1 MDQLQRL
8 RMFSKVVE
16 RGTLSKAAADIGV
29 GQPAVSKAIA
39 AMEEELG
46 VRLLLRSTRTLTLT
60 DAGRRYYER
69 CRQALA
75 VLDEAHAEVTEGDV
89 PRGTLKLHGPV
100 VLGELFLGPA
110 TVAFQRKFPQVRCEL
125 TLLDSYVDLV
135 TEGADLSIRLGAIT
149 DASVVRR
156 RLGTM
161 ERLLVAAPGYLKKH
175 GVPRHPEEL
184 ANHRAVRF
192 SGLPSG
198 NTLTLPRGANS
209 ISVEMAPSYLS
220 NNAITL
226 KQALLGELGVGLVT
240 RWLVEEELRRGK
252 LIVVLP
258 DAPPSSLEVSAVVPT
273 AKFTPTRVREFLRLL
288 MKTFLH
294 VPGMAVTALPAP
306 VDSRL
311 PETSP
316 ASAPLPRSTPAHDRS
331 AAHRSRTARPTPPNT
346 RRR

>member
-149 DASVVRR
+149 DPSVVRR

-175 GVPRHPEEL
+175 GVPRTPEDL

-198 NTLTLPRGANS
+198 NTLTLNS
-209 ISVEMAPSYLS
+209 VSVEMAPSYLS

-252 LIVVLP
+252 LVIVLP
-258 DAPPSSLEVSAVVPT
+258 DAPPESLEVSAVVPT

-294 VPGMAVTALPAP
+294 VPGMTP

-316 ASAPLPRSTPAHDRS
+316 ASARPLRSTPAHDRP
-331 AAHRSRTARPTPPNT
+331 AAHRSRTDRPTPPNT

>member
-8 RMFSKVVE
+8 RVFSKVVE
-16 RGTLSKAAADIGV
+16 RGTLSKAAVDIGV

-75 VLDEAHAEVTEGDV
+75 LLDEANAEVTEGDV
-89 PRGTLKLHGPV
+89 PRGALKLHGPV

-110 TVAFQRKFPQVRCEL
+110 TVSFQRKFPQVRCEL

-135 TEGADLSIRLGAIT
+135 AEGADLSIRLGAIT
-149 DASVVRR
+149 DPSVVRR

-175 GVPRHPEEL
+175 GVPRIAQDL
-184 ANHRAVRF
+184 ADHRSVRF

-198 NTLTLPRGANS
+198 NTMTLNS
-209 ISVEMAPSYLS
+209 VSVEMTPSYLS

-226 KQALLGELGVGLVT
+226 KQALLGELGIGLVT

-252 LIVVLP
+252 LVVVLP

-294 VPGMAVTALPAP
+294 VPGMSVTALPPP
-306 VDSRL
+306 VDSML
-311 PETSP
+311 
-316 ASAPLPRSTPAHDRS
+316 
-331 AAHRSRTARPTPPNT
+331 
-346 RRR
+346 

>member
-149 DASVVRR
+149 DPSVVRR

-175 GVPRHPEEL
+175 GVPRTPEDL

-198 NTLTLPRGANS
+198 NTLTLNS
-209 ISVEMAPSYLS
+209 VSVEMAPSYLS

-252 LIVVLP
+252 LVVVLP
-258 DAPPSSLEVSAVVPT
+258 DAPPESLEVSAVVPT

-288 MKTFLH
+288 TKTFQH
-294 VPGMAVTALPAP
+294 VPGMALLEGTPSATRRAARSSPAP
-306 VDSRL
+306 GQHAGHQRPTD
-311 PETSP
+311 
-316 ASAPLPRSTPAHDRS
+316 
-331 AAHRSRTARPTPPNT
+331 RPTPPRN
-346 RRR
+346 RDK